1 MKIQLLLPFMVDG
14 ETLKYLREFVPSQV
28 DIVGLKKGRISE
40 TRADLAF
47 TLSEELEAITKA
59 EKDGYD
65 AVVIGDAGDTNAEL
79 AREIVKIP
87 VLSCFQT
94 TLHLGSILGN
104 RLCILVP
111 SGRYGIR
118 MQRQNAKHYGFRDA
132 SFRAI
137 TFNVQQSLEQAYQ
150 YKKTGKINEG
160 IELLTNEA
168 IRAIEDNDA
177 DVLALGCNGLAWAVP
192 PIKAELS
199 RRGYDIPF
207 IIPITLAIEVAK
219 ALVTLRLTH
228 SNLFYP
234 QFE

>member
-1 MKIQLLLPFMVDG
+1 MRIQLLLPFIVDG
-14 ETLKYLREFVPSQV
+14 ETRKYLSGFVPPEI

-40 TRADLAF
+40 TRLDNAL
-47 TLSEELEAITKA
+47 TLSEELETITKA
-59 EKDGYD
+59 ERDGYD
-65 AVVIGDAGDTNAEL
+65 AVVIGCACDPGVEEG
-79 AREIVKIP
+79 REIVKIP
-87 VLSCFQT
+87 LIGCYQA
-94 TLHLGSILGN
+94 TLHLGSVLGN

-118 MQRQNAKHYGFRDA
+118 MQRQNAKHYGFENV

-137 TFNVQQSLEQAYQ
+137 TFNVQQSLLQADQ
-150 YKKTGKINEG
+150 YKKTGRTNEA

-168 IRAIEDNDA
+168 IRAIEDHDA

-192 PIKAELS
+192 PVKAELS

-207 IIPITLAIEVAK
+207 IIPITAAIEVAK
-219 ALVTLRLTH
+219 ALINLKLTH